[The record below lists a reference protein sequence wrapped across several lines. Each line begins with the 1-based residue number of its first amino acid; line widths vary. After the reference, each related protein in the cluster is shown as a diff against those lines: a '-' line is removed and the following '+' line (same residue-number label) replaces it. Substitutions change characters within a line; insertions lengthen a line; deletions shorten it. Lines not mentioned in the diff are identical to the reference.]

1 MYPETAG
8 ATLTAMKIRHRYRTA
23 WLLAALAMLSM
34 RALTPEG
41 YMPASPGSGLVFELC
56 PEGMPAAVM
65 QALAGPGHHH
75 RHHGADDTASQS
87 AAAEQC
93 PIGHML
99 STAAAVDGDVAP
111 ATVPDSPEFL
121 VAVFLPLV
129 RTRRTAFRSRAPP
142 C

>member
-1 MYPETAG
+1 MYPETPVVRLADMR
-8 ATLTAMKIRHRYRTA
+8 LRYRYRKA
-23 WLLAALAMLSM
+23 LLLAAFAMLSM

-41 YMPASPGSGLVFELC
+41 YMPASPGSGLLFELC
-56 PEGMPAAVM
+56 PEGVPAVVM

-75 RHHGADDTASQS
+75 HHHGAGDAGSK

-99 STAAAVDGDVAP
+99 SSAVAVDGDAAP
-111 ATVPDSPEFL
+111 VTAPDSPEFL

-129 RTRRTAFRSRAPP
+129 RTRRIAFRSRAPP